1 MRQSEVLVRFS
12 KLTKSQRER
21 IRREIDD
28 FIAMNKELSDQKP
41 ERCPKCR
48 SKYKL
53 IGHGKQISN
62 QKPRFTCADC
72 GHTFTYDSGTIFS
85 NLKISK
91 DEFIEICM
99 DTLNLVPIKETAARL
114 DRSVPTVHMNRHK
127 FLAVLEEILD
137 AEAALL
143 SGTVEIDETYEL
155 ESTKGMTP
163 PNRKARRR
171 GEPSKFR
178 GISHE
183 QVCIVTT
190 TDRNGHEIF
199 KAVGFGKPT
208 KESIL
213 DAFEKHI
220 SKKSVIYSDGIF
232 AYDQLSMN
240 TESKLV
246 QLVGHESYNAV
257 EHLNTVNYIHKLIQD
272 TLGYYRG
279 VATKYMN
286 RYMSLF
292 VMRRRFQDMDDNEMV
307 DLLIR
312 RLRTF
317 HCHITRKSLKTS
329 HLFAV

>member
-1 MRQSEVLVRFS
+1 MRQSEVLIRFS
-12 KLTKSQRER
+12 KLTESQKER
-21 IRREIDD
+21 IRREVDD
-28 FIAMNKELSDQKP
+28 FIAMNEELTGQKP
-41 ERCPKCR
+41 TRCPKCR
-48 SKYKL
+48 SEYKL
-53 IGHGKQISN
+53 ISHGRQISN
-62 QKPRFTCADC
+62 QKPRFTCAKC
-72 GHTFTYDSGTIFS
+72 GHTSVYDSGTIFS

-114 DRSVPTVHMNRHK
+114 DRSIPTVHMNRHK

-137 AEAALL
+137 AETALL

-155 ESTKGMTP
+155 ESTKGKTP

-171 GEPSKFR
+171 GEPSKYR

-208 KESIL
+208 TKSIT
-213 DAFEKHI
+213 DTFEKHI
-220 SKKSVIYSDGIF
+220 SKKSIIYSDGIF
-232 AYDQLSMN
+232 VYDQLSRN
-240 TESKLV
+240 TESKLI
-246 QLVGHESYNAV
+246 QLVGHETYNSV
-257 EHLNTVNYIHKLIQD
+257 EHLNTVNNIHKMIQD
-272 TLGYYRG
+272 TFEYYRG
-279 VATKYMN
+279 IATKYMN

-292 VMRRRFQDMDDNEMV
+292 VMKRRFQDMDSNEMV

-312 RLRTF
+312 RLRSF
-317 HCHITRKSLKTS
+317 PCHMTRNSLKTS

>member
-12 KLTKSQRER
+12 KLTESQKER
-21 IRREIDD
+21 IHREVDD
-28 FIAMNKELSDQKP
+28 FIAMNEALSGQRP
-41 ERCPKCR
+41 ECCPKCK
-48 SKYKL
+48 SEYKL
-53 IGHGKQISN
+53 IGHGKQKSN

-72 GHTFTYDSGTIFS
+72 GQTFTYDSGTIFS

-91 DEFIEICM
+91 DEFIEICL
-99 DTLNLVPIKETAARL
+99 DTLSLVPIKETAARL
-114 DRSVPTVHMNRHK
+114 NRSVPTVHMNRHK

-155 ESTKGMTP
+155 ESTKGKTP

-208 KESIL
+208 TESIT
-213 DAFEKHI
+213 DTFGKHI
-220 SKKSVIYSDGIF
+220 RKKSVIYSDGIF
-232 AYDQLSMN
+232 IYDQLSRN
-240 TESKLV
+240 TESKLI
-246 QLVGHESYNAV
+246 QLVGHESYNMV
-257 EHLNTVNYIHKLIQD
+257 EHLNTVNYIHKMIQD
-272 TLGYYRG
+272 TFKYYRG
-279 VATKYMN
+279 IATKYMN
-286 RYMSLF
+286 RYMALF
-292 VMRRRFQDMDDNEMV
+292 VMKRRFQDMDDNEMA

-317 HCHITRKSLKTS
+317 QCHITRKSLKTS
-329 HLFAV
+329 HVFPV